1 MNSNKP
7 TANRAKAYKRMSLDE
22 LIKEKGKAIAIIQ
35 QLRQLA
41 IDTLLD
47 IDGLMRQLNIPIE
60 SPPNLPPSSLGFPSS
75 LLTSPAPPSNNPIER
90 EDFSIQFTHQSEAG
104 EVNISLINPEDSLDF
119 RQFSE

>member
-1 MNSNKP
+1 MTSNKP
-7 TANRAKAYKRMSLDE
+7 TANRPKAYKRMSLDE

-47 IDGLMRQLNIPIE
+47 IDGLMRQLNISIE
-60 SPPNLPPSSLGFPSS
+60 SPPNLPPSPLGFPSS

-90 EDFSIQFTHQSEAG
+90 EDFSVQFTHQSEAG